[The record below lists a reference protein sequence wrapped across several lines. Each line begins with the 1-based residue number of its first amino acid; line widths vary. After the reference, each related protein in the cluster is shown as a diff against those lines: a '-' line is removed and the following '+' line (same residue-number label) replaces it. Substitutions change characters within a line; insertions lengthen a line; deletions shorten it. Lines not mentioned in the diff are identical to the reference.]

1 VTGVVEIWTDGSCL
15 VNPNG
20 PGGWA
25 AIVVAGGTT
34 EELVGG
40 DPSTTNNRME
50 LTAVL
55 RGLEHAPEGST
66 VTVISDSQYVVK
78 GLTTWRHGWRRK
90 GWRKRDGEAVL
101 NVDLWKALDGAVE
114 RHATVAATWV
124 RGHNGD
130 ANNDRADLLAGEQAL
145 LARDAPHLD
154 DPAYDGIDTSDLL
167 APS

>member
-1 VTGVVEIWTDGSCL
+1 MTGGVEIWTDGSCL

-20 PGGWA
+20 PGGWT
-25 AIVVAGGTT
+25 AIVVTGGTT

-55 RGLEHAPEGST
+55 RGLEHAPAGST

-78 GLTTWRHGWRRK
+78 GLTTWRHGWRKK

-101 NVDLWKALDGAVE
+101 NVDLWKALDSAVE
-114 RHATVAATWV
+114 RHATVTATWV

-130 ANNDRADLLAGEQAL
+130 SNNDRADLLAGEQAL
-145 LARDAPHLD
+145 LARDAPQLD

>member
-1 VTGVVEIWTDGSCL
+1 VTGDVEIWTDGSCL

-25 AIVVAGGTT
+25 AIVVTGDTT
-34 EELVGG
+34 EELAGG

-55 RGLEHAPEGST
+55 RGLEHAPAGST
-66 VTVISDSQYVVK
+66 VSVTSDSQYVVK
-78 GLTTWRHGWRRK
+78 GLTSWRHGWRRN
-90 GWRKRDGEAVL
+90 GWRKRGGEAVL
-101 NVDLWKALDGAVE
+101 NADLWKALDSAVA
-114 RHATVAATWV
+114 RHATVTATWV

-130 ANNDRADLLAGEQAL
+130 PKNDRADRLAGEQAL
-145 LARDAPHLD
+145 LARDGAQLD
-154 DPAYDGIDTSDLL
+154 DPAYDGIDTWDLL

>member
-1 VTGVVEIWTDGSCL
+1 VTCDVTIWTDGSCL

-25 AIVVAGGTT
+25 AILVTDGTT

-55 RGLEHAPEGST
+55 RGLEHASEGST

-78 GLTTWRHGWRRK
+78 GLTTWRHGWRKK
-90 GWRKRDGEAVL
+90 GWRKRDGDAVL
-101 NVDLWKALDGAVE
+101 NVDLWQALDSAVE
-114 RHATVAATWV
+114 RHATVTATWV

-130 ANNDRADLLAGEQAL
+130 SNNDRADRLAGDQAQ
-145 LARDAPHLD
+145 LARDGALLD
-154 DPAYDGIDTSDLL
+154 DPAYDGIDTWDLL